1 MYDVEHR
8 TSECG
13 MILYDDDAHLL
24 RSRIVVSV
32 EIVEET
38 VTQDDG
44 ETGLTVFGSDGR
56 NIMLNSRYIYMYLFI
71 IPLRT
76 SCGSKLHPQT
86 IKPSFIVEY

>member
-1 MYDVEHR
+1 MYDVEQR

-56 NIMLNSRYIYMYLFI
+56 NIMLNSRYIYDVPIHYSI
-71 IPLRT
+71 KNELRFKT
-76 SCGSKLHPQT
+76 
-86 IKPSFIVEY
+86 PSPNN